1 LYPQPGFYGKMRFSP
16 KNQSAGLEPV
26 KRAEILGISEAA
38 IWRRD
43 LGLLLERAKARILG
57 ISGNRV

>member
-1 LYPQPGFYGKMRFSP
+1 LYPQPGFYEKMRFSP
-16 KNQSAGLEPV
+16 KKQSAGLEPV

-38 IWRRD
+38 IWRRH

>member
-1 LYPQPGFYGKMRFSP
+1 MRFSP
-16 KNQSAGLEPV
+16 KNQSAWLEPV